1 VHASEHE
8 ARYEARREAASVVV
22 IAVALLAA
30 LALVSWKE
38 GWVLLEFPWWS
49 WLVLAVPGFVLCVDL
64 WLGARRIGLAGTRA
78 AALVLLAVIV
88 LGNLVGVV
96 VLVGALVTTKSDDLG
111 GIQLLVTTGTIW
123 AANVIVFGLS
133 YWDIDDGG
141 PFERAN
147 HERKT
152 PDFRF
157 PQDETPKVARPG
169 WHPRVWDYI
178 FVALTSAT
186 AFSPTDTMPLTLKA
200 KLLVGLEE
208 FVSLV
213 LIVLVTARA
222 VSALGS

>member
-1 VHASEHE
+1 VHASERE
-8 ARYEARREAASVVV
+8 ARYETRREAASVVV
-22 IAVALLAA
+22 IAVALLAL
-30 LALVSWKE
+30 LALVSWSE
-38 GWVLLEFPWWS
+38 GWELLDLPWWS
-49 WLVLAVPGFVLCVDL
+49 WLVLAIPGFVLCVDL
-64 WLGARRIGLAGTRA
+64 LVGAWRVGLAGARIA
-78 AALVLLAVIV
+78 SLVLLVIIV
-88 LGNLVGVV
+88 IGNLVGVV
-96 VLVGALVTTKSDDLG
+96 VLVGALVTTKSEDLG
-111 GIQLLVTTGTIW
+111 GVQLLVTTGTIW
-123 AANVIVFGLS
+123 AVNVIVFGLS

-141 PFERAN
+141 PFERAR
-147 HERKT
+147 HERRT

-186 AFSPTDTMPLTLKA
+186 AFSPTDTMPLTLKT

-222 VSALGS
+222 VSVLGT

>member
-1 VHASEHE
+1 MHASETE
-8 ARYEARREAASVVV
+8 ARYEARREAASAVV

-30 LALVSWKE
+30 LALVSWRE

-64 WLGARRIGLAGTRA
+64 WLGARRVGVAGTRV
-78 AALVLLAVIV
+78 AALVLLVVIV
-88 LGNLVGVV
+88 VGNLVGVA
-96 VLVGALVTTKSDDLG
+96 VLVGALVTAKSDDLD

-123 AANVIVFGLS
+123 AANVIVFGLC
-133 YWDIDDGG
+133 YWDVDDGG
-141 PFERAN
+141 PFERAR

-157 PQDETPKVARPG
+157 PQDETPEVARPD
-169 WHPRVWDYI
+169 WHPRVWDYL

-186 AFSPTDTMPLTLKA
+186 AFSPTDTMPLTLKV
-200 KLLVGLEE
+200 KLLVGVEE
-208 FVSLV
+208 VVSLV

-222 VSALGS
+222 VGLLGS